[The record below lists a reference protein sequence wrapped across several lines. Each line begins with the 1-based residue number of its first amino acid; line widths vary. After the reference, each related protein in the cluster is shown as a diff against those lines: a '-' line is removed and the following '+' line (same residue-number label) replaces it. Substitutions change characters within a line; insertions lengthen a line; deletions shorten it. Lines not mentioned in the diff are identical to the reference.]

1 MPQTEQL
8 DTERLYLR
16 TLAEADCGEIYRL
29 TSAYPN
35 ISEYMTWN
43 PPQNYDE
50 VRHKFLENRK
60 TDDRH
65 FGVFTKDG
73 DDFLGR
79 ITVRNFHLMQQDA
92 EKNSVFLSFWLSPE
106 HQGKGFG
113 TEILTEVCRYCI
125 VDLKVRKIF
134 AGTFSENKASQGLL
148 LKTGFREIGTLRKH
162 YLKNGIF
169 YDSVR
174 YELLNEDFL
183 AHRTAPKVS

>member
-1 MPQTEQL
+1 MPNTEQL

-16 TLAEADCGEIYRL
+16 TLSESDCGEIHRL
-29 TSAYPN
+29 TSTYPE
-35 ISEYMTWN
+35 ISEHMTWN

-50 VRHKFLENRK
+50 VRQKFLENRK

-65 FGVFTKDG
+65 FGVFKRE
-73 DDFLGR
+73 DDKFIGR

-106 HQGKGFG
+106 QQGKGYG
-113 TEILTEVCRYCI
+113 TELLTEVCRYCI
-125 VDLKVRKIF
+125 VDLKIRKIF
-134 AGTFSENKASQGLL
+134 AGTFAENIGSQRLL
-148 LKTGFREIGTLRKH
+148 QKTGFREIGTMRKH

-169 YDSVR
+169 YDSIR

-183 AHRTAPKVS
+183 ANREAPKV